1 MDNNNQHI
9 DRILREKF
17 DAFAPSPPEHI
28 WAGIEEGISIKP
40 AAYFWNRRTI
50 TISAIILLA
59 LIASI
64 LLFNPISMGT
74 SDNDPPQDIAKA
86 ISTIDSEINDVT
98 TTSELVIDDSD
109 NKDDISIP
117 VVSETEAPSS
127 NEEQLQ
133 ETPVLVTNKSKVVQA
148 TINNEDNSNLMVEQ
162 NIHNRPS
169 NERLEI
175 IKMKKS
181 VFVYPEIYSNTFI
194 PEHRNDSPQLPEE
207 VLIESKISISNS
219 HWKIGY
225 YLAPELSVSDFDS
238 VQILNSYTLSV
249 EPTYFFND
257 HWFVRFGV
265 GFSFVRDRGFA
276 RISYFT
282 NEYMGSY
289 DDVYDITFDTVSGNI
304 IPIYHTKTVEVWD
317 TIRHVSVSEVTN
329 KYIYLQVPALFG
341 YYHKKPGSE
350 FGWYLMGGP
359 AINFKVGS
367 WIDDPKP
374 EEKDADIIDLQN
386 NLPIRSNSYFQLM
399 VGAGLEYEVNKKLS
413 IAVEPGYRYYF
424 NSVYDSPY
432 NTKSSSGFTLR
443 VGLVYLMK

>member
-28 WAGIEEGISIKP
+28 WAGIETGIGMKS
-40 AAYFWNRRTI
+40 AVFFWNKRTI
-50 TISAIILLA
+50 TLTAIILLA
-59 LIASI
+59 LVTSLII
-64 LLFNPISMGT
+64 FNPISMGT
-74 SDNDPPQDIAKA
+74 SENEPTQ
-86 ISTIDSEINDVT
+86 DVT
-98 TTSELVIDDSD
+98 KEITTIISETNENTENSELEIEDSGD
-109 NKDDISIP
+109 KDDISVPIVTENIAP
-117 VVSETEAPSS
+117 SENEKQLPENNVVVSTKPIV
-127 NEEQLQ
+127 EQPTLY
-133 ETPVLVTNKSKVVQA
+133 V
-148 TINNEDNSNLMVEQ
+148 EDNSTFVAETTNQ
-162 NIHNRPS
+162 NRTS

-181 VFVYPEIYSNTFI
+181 VFVYPEIYSNVYL
-194 PEHRNDSPQLPEE
+194 PEHRKDSQQQPKE
-207 VLIESKISISNS
+207 VLFEPEVSVSNS
-219 HWKIGY
+219 HWKISY
-225 YLAPELSVSDFDS
+225 YLTPELSISDFDS
-238 VQILNSYTLSV
+238 VQILNSYTLSA
-249 EPTYFFND
+249 EPSYFFND

-276 RISYFT
+276 KISYFT

-289 DDVYDITFDTVSGNI
+289 DDVYDVTFDTVSGNV
-304 IPIYHTKTVEVWD
+304 IPTYHTKTVEVWD
-317 TIRHVSVSEVTN
+317 TVRHVSVSEVTN
-329 KYIYLQVPALFG
+329 KYIYLQIPALFG
-341 YYHKKPGSE
+341 YYHKNPGSE
-350 FGWYLMGGP
+350 FGWYLIGGP

-386 NLPIRSNSYFQLM
+386 NLPIRSNSYYQLLLA
-399 VGAGLEYEVNKKLS
+399 AGLEYEVNKKIS

-424 NSVYDSPY
+424 NSVYNSPY